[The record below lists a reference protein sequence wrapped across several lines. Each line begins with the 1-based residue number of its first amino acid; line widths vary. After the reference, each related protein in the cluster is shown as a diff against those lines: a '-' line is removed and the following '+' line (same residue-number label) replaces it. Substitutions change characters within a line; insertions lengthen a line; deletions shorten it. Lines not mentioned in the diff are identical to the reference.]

1 MNMRV
6 GNYSLIYTL
15 TGLILKPYCSS
26 IPSGKATMALASDSS
41 SLVDETKGPKWRCLF
56 AIGINPPLGKL
67 CELENVGRGGNEA
80 SVLSSSTWRIC
91 G

>member
-1 MNMRV
+1 MNMQADSH
-6 GNYSLIYTL
+6 NPIYTL

-56 AIGINPPLGKL
+56 AIGINPSLGKL
-67 CELENVGRGGNEA
+67 CELENVGRGGSEV
-80 SVLSSSTWRIC
+80 SVLSSSA
-91 G
+91 